1 MSKKDWQLLQ
11 AFLASGLTPERA
23 KELGAADAEGRVAVL
38 PCKKGAR
45 LFYVV
50 DLHDALEPD
59 GPVYIDDS
67 QTAEEFLISGGDVLV
82 GTCDGC
88 FDKIGEGVAF
98 LDRAEAEKEAAR
110 LRTKRR
116 EAQP

>member
-38 PCKKGAR
+38 PCKMGAQ
-45 LFYVV
+45 LFFVI
-50 DLHDALEPD
+50 DLDDDLKPD
-59 GPVYIDDS
+59 EAVYIEDDLAVS
-67 QTAEEFLISGGDVLV
+67 EFLVCKDGVLV
-82 GTCDGC
+82 GIGGGC
-88 FDKIGEGVAF
+88 FDKIGKGVVF

-110 LRTKRR
+110 LRRKRE